1 MAFTVSRNGSS
12 VLLVAQL
19 RALVGVI
26 LGSSFL
32 GPASSPL
39 VNSKYNRTL
48 RLTTST
54 LPPGPNHYYFSPRFS
69 GDLLQALL
77 RESSPC
83 ASQPVFNPRAGVILL
98 ECKSDLLCSKLQRLP
113 SSLRG
118 RARGVWW
125 SQMVLWSLAPVTL
138 TCSPSH
144 AVSQP
149 HCPLPCGICTG
160 CSLCQEHR
168 FLVSI

>member
-77 RESSPC
+77 RESSPS
-83 ASQPVFNPRAGVILL
+83 ASQPIFNPKAGVILL
-98 ECKSDLLCSKLQRLP
+98 ERKSDLSSAQNSKGCPAP
-113 SSLRG
+113 SEEEPEAYGGVRQFC
-118 RARGVWW
+118 GVW
-125 SQMVLWSLAPVTL
+125 
-138 TCSPSH
+138 
-144 AVSQP
+144 
-149 HCPLPCGICTG
+149 PL
-160 CSLCQEHR
+160 L
-168 FLVSI
+168 L